1 MHITAFEEASRRDVC
16 KLQEATAQAELLA
29 ATRRARW
36 AVLLGLNPEQ
46 NAVTQRWY
54 VEAGGVRGDGS
65 TPEEA
70 IEAFDEAMC
79 SPEPQCKP

>member
-1 MHITAFEEASRRDVC
+1 MKVDVFEEASRREVRQ
-16 KLQEATAQAELLA
+16 LQEMTAKAELLA

-46 NAVTQRWY
+46 DAGTQRWC
-54 VEAGGVRGDGS
+54 VEAGDVRGYGS
-65 TPEEA
+65 TPEAA

-79 SPEPQCKP
+79 SAGTQCKP